1 MRAAGFILAGVIVL
15 LVGFW
20 ALTRF
25 ATDSDKAV
33 TGVGERRIAEIAG
46 ATFDQRIKPLT
57 ADVERLQKKT
67 ENLENALANLDT
79 KVGRVEDKVMAGIKD
94 VLERLNKT
102 PNTAPAPTT
111 PSAPAMSALEQQ
123 RLATVRAECLPED
136 QQNLNLS
143 DSLGD
148 EQFKALIAHCKANK
162 LAKQRVVSPPPAVNG
177 PQVAQGDPQAELDE
191 EEDPAQAG
199 EPQVQQAGY
208 GYGRPG
214 FGPGFGAPH
223 HGARRGGPRCPPGSR
238 FEPQFG
244 KCIGT
249 RLHHVPLH
257 PEARAAFPTCQ
268 NIETREVWKN
278 GRLTQQ
284 QRGIGC
290 RRPPGAY

>member
-1 MRAAGFILAGVIVL
+1 MNRYALGAIAAAALAVL
-15 LVGFW
+15 LVGMYFVGKSGNTTV
-20 ALTRF
+20 AGGYDR
-25 ATDSDKAV
+25 TDIVGVVSAETKDLREKVAKLDKRTTDMSDAIGTLDSKVA
-33 TGVGERRIAEIAG
+33 
-46 ATFDQRIKPLT
+46 K
-57 ADVERLQKKT
+57 VET
-67 ENLENALANLDT
+67 N
-79 KVGRVEDKVMAGIKD
+79 VMAGIKD

-102 PNTAPAPTT
+102 APSTSPTT

-123 RLATVRAECLPED
+123 RLATVKRECLPED
-136 QQNLNLS
+136 QVNLNLK
-143 DSLGD
+143 DDLGED
-148 EQFKALIAHCKANK
+148 GFNALIAHCKANK
-162 LAKQRVVSPPPAVNG
+162 LAKQRVVSPPPAANG

-199 EPQVQQAGY
+199 QPQVQQAGY
-208 GYGRPG
+208 GHPQYGRPG
-214 FGPGFGAPH
+214 YGPGFGAPY
-223 HGARRGGPRCPPGSR
+223 GGRRSGPRCPPGSR

-268 NIETREVWKN
+268 NIETREVWRN
-278 GRLTQQ
+278 GRLSQQ